1 MSNLNNL
8 NLELWQKQLGKIGE
22 LRCHVEMAERTT
34 LGVGGAARW
43 LFIPHN
49 IQSLCSAMAYIPDTV
64 AIIIVG
70 NGSNILI
77 PDIGIDGLVLDIS
90 KLDNIQTKQCDT
102 QYNIEAQAGVRM
114 SKLAVFCAN
123 NSLSGLEFMAT
134 IPGQLGGGIA
144 MNAGAFS
151 QQIADTLLWI
161 DIIDRRGKLQRLD
174 KYTLHLSYRYCRLA
188 AGAII
193 VAASFALTAN
203 KTRVIKQKMRAM
215 RQQRGNNQPA
225 GTRSCGS
232 VFKNPDNDHAGRL
245 IEAVGLKGVFIG
257 KAQISAQ
264 HANFIINTGG
274 AKASDILALIKL
286 AQQRVKQEFG
296 ILLEP
301 EVRVFN
307 N

>member
-1 MSNLNNL
+1 MSNLNL
-8 NLELWQKQLGKIGE
+8 LTWQKQLGKIGE

-43 LFIPHN
+43 LFIPNN
-49 IQSLCSAMAYIPDTV
+49 IQSLCSAMAYIPDEV
-64 AIIIVG
+64 PIIVVG

-77 PDIGIDGLVLDIS
+77 PDVGINGLVLDIS
-90 KLDNIQTKQCDT
+90 KLDNIQNKQSNT
-102 QYNIEAQAGVRM
+102 QYKIAAQAGVRM

-123 NSLSGLEFMAT
+123 NGLSGLEFMAT
-134 IPGQLGGGIA
+134 IPGQLGGGIT

-161 DIIDRRGKLQRLD
+161 DIIDRSGKLQRLD
-174 KYTLHLSYRYCRLA
+174 KDTLHLSYRHCRLA

-193 VAASFALTAN
+193 VAASFTLTQN
-203 KTRVIKQKMRAM
+203 KSHLIKQKIRAM
-215 RQQRGNNQPA
+215 RQQRGHSQPA

-232 VFKNPDNDHAGRL
+232 VFKNPANDHAGRL
-245 IEAVGLKGVFIG
+245 IEAVGLKGIFIG

-286 AQQRVKQEFG
+286 AQQRVQQEFG
-296 ILLEP
+296 VLLEP